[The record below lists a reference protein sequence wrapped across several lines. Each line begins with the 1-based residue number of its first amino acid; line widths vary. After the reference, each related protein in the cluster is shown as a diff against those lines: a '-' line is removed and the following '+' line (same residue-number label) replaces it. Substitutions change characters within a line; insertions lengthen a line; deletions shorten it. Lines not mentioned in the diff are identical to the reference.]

1 MTRLNAAT
9 GGSAVTR
16 ATIARP
22 RSSRAFTPVRSRC
35 AAGIGQPV
43 DDPDPAAPP
52 LPAVPVAPPA
62 LDPLPPDPPDPP
74 DPLDPVPAGSP
85 DPEPD
90 SRLAAESRLASL
102 PLEAESPEAESPLDD
117 LARVFDRRSTFAHPD
132 PLNTIAGGA
141 NARRMGAP
149 QAAHGR
155 VASSWTPCMTSAR

>member
-1 MTRLNAAT
+1 M
-9 GGSAVTR
+9 
-16 ATIARP
+16 
-22 RSSRAFTPVRSRC
+22 
-35 AAGIGQPV
+35 

-102 PLEAESPEAESPLDD
+102 PLEAESPEAESRLASLPLEAESRLASLPLEAESPEAESPLDD
-117 LARVFDRRSTFAHPD
+117 LARVLDRRSTFAHPD